1 MSYRFN
7 EFFSWVIYSFN
18 LIFLDLYNIFPINPF
33 FSDFTFLVN

>member
-18 LIFLDLYNIFPINPF
+18 FVFFNLYDILPINSF